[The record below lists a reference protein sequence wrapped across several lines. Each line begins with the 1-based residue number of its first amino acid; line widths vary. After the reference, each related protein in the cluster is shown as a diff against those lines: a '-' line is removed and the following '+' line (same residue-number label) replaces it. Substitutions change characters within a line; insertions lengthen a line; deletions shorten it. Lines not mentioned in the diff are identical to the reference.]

1 VAIRSFKDAG
11 TADIAAQRATKQ
23 SRRTLAAV
31 LHNAAL
37 EKLILLD
44 AAASLDDLAIWPS
57 LRLEKLM
64 GKRKGQH
71 SIRINRQYRICFLWQ
86 GQDAFEVEIVDYH

>member
-11 TADIAAQRATKQ
+11 TADIAAQRETKQ
-23 SRRTLAAV
+23 SRRTLPAV

-44 AAASLDDLAIWPS
+44 AAGSLDDLAIWPS

-71 SIRINRQYRICFLWQ
+71 SIRINRQYRICFVWH
-86 GQDAFEVEIVDYH
+86 GPDAFEVEIVDYH